1 MTKENKMAEL
11 SLNENQSKFNLIP
24 DRIEIN
30 EEEYDKT
37 KNKEKNQFLSVSTAF
52 GSSAG
57 LPLTRRVS
65 AKLEPEAIKPIL
77 APCCSC
83 KNLI

>member
-1 MTKENKMAEL
+1 MAKL

-24 DRIEIN
+24 NRIEIN
-30 EEEYDKT
+30 EKEYNET
-37 KNKEKNQFLSVSTAF
+37 ENKEKNQFLSAFTAF

-77 APCCSC
+77 TPCCSC